1 MAASIP
7 GSLLLDDASIE
18 TPYPLYRRLLAE
30 APVWRVGDTD
40 VFAVSAYDLLTEA
53 ARRVEDFSSQLR
65 FLLYRDACGLPGRS
79 EHGPASLQ
87 VLATADPPTHSV
99 HRALMIPAFSPPRLA
114 ALEQVIRRRTAE
126 LVTAALPGGQTEFM
140 SAVAN
145 RVPIDV
151 VIALAG
157 FWDAD
162 PDALLQAA
170 FASTD
175 ILAAAIPYET
185 LQSRTTLSTAT
196 GLWIAQQ
203 LEAAIRDP
211 GDGILGALGAAVR
224 NGEVDGFAA
233 VAILHI
239 LLSAGGESTTSL
251 IGNAVRIL
259 ADDPDLQQ
267 RLRADPALVP
277 AFVEEVLR
285 LEPPFRHHMRWTPK
299 ATTLGGVAIPAGAT
313 VLLLWAAA
321 NRDPGRFDRPDEL
334 IIDRPRRHVTFGSGI
349 HTCLGNVLARLEARV
364 VLETLLHLTGGL
376 ELDADRPSSR
386 VKSLAVRRYEALP
399 LVLRPN

>member
-7 GSLLLDDASIE
+7 GALLLDDASIE
-18 TPYPLYRRLLAE
+18 TPYPLYRRLVAE

-40 VFAVSAYDLLTEA
+40 VFTVSAYDLLTEA

-65 FLLYRDACGLPGRS
+65 YLLYRDERGLPGRS

-87 VLATADPPTHSV
+87 VLATADPPTHAV
-99 HRALMIPAFSPPRLA
+99 HRTLMIPAFSPPRLA
-114 ALEQVIRRRTAE
+114 ALEQVIRRRTAQ
-126 LVTAALPGGQTEFM
+126 LVTAALPAGRTEFM

-157 FWDAD
+157 FKGGD
-162 PDALLQAA
+162 PDGLLQAA

-175 ILAAAIPYET
+175 ILAAAIPYEM

-211 GDGILGALGAAVR
+211 GEGILGALGAAVR

-259 ADDPDLQQ
+259 AEDADLQQ
-267 RLRADPALVP
+267 RLRADLALVP

-285 LEPPFRHHMRWTPK
+285 LEAPFRHHMRWAAR
-299 ATTLGGVAIPAGAT
+299 ATTLGGVAIPKGAT
-313 VLLLWAAA
+313 ILLLWAAA
-321 NRDPGRFDRPDEL
+321 NRDPARFDRPDEL
-334 IIDRPRRHVTFGSGI
+334 ILDRPRRHVTFGSGA
-349 HTCLGNVLARLEARV
+349 HTCLGNALARLEARV
-364 VLETLLHLTGGL
+364 VLETLLELTGGV
-376 ELDADRPSSR
+376 EPDADRPPRR
-386 VKSLAVRRYEALP
+386 VKSLAVRRYEELP
-399 LVLRPN
+399 LVLRPS